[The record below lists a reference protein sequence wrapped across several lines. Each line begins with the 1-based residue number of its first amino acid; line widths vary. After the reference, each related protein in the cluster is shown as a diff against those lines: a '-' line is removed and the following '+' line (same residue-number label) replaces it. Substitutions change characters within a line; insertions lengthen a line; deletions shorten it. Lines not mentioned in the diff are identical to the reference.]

1 MSATTDTHAPAQT
14 ASEDEA
20 PRRSFLAQHE
30 STIIGTISVVAFLFF
45 WEYAVA
51 AKWVNALFTSSPLRI
66 INAGVAMVKEGTI
79 WQDLATS
86 GLEFGL
92 GFGLATIVG
101 VPLGILMGWYR
112 RLNSV
117 LEPFVNALYAT
128 PRIALLPL
136 IVIWFGIDLGS
147 KVAIVFLSTVFP
159 ILVNTMVGIRTVD
172 RDFIK
177 VARSFGASDRQLF
190 MTVALPSTVPFLLT
204 GLRLGLGHALIGIV
218 VGEMYG
224 ATSGIGY
231 MMAVAGATFQ
241 TDRVMVGI
249 IIIAAS
255 GMIMTQMLKMIEM
268 RFEKWRVDSRG

>member
-1 MSATTDTHAPAQT
+1 MTATLNTPSSIADDT
-14 ASEDEA
+14 EDAA
-20 PRRSFLAQHE
+20 PRRSFYATHE
-30 STIIGTISVVAFLFF
+30 TTIIGTISVVAFLFF

-51 AKWVNALFTSSPLRI
+51 QKWVNALFTSSPLRI
-66 INAGVAMVKEGTI
+66 ITAGSAMVKEGTI

-86 GLEFGL
+86 GIEFGL
-92 GFGLATIVG
+92 GFGLATIIG

-112 RLNSV
+112 RLNAV

-249 IIIAAS
+249 IVIAAS

>member
-1 MSATTDTHAPAQT
+1 MTVTIESNSAVRAEAEE
-14 ASEDEA
+14 AA
-20 PRRSFLAQHE
+20 PRRSFYAQHE
-30 STIIGTISVVAFLFF
+30 TTIIGTISVVSFLFF

-51 AKWVNALFTSSPLRI
+51 QKWVNALFTSSPSRI
-66 INAGVAMVKEGTI
+66 INAGAAMVKEGTI

-101 VPLGILMGWYR
+101 VPVGILMGWYR
-112 RLNSV
+112 RFNAV

-172 RDFIK
+172 RDFVK

-190 MTVALPSTVPFLLT
+190 MTVALPSSVPFLLT

-249 IIIAAS
+249 IIIATS